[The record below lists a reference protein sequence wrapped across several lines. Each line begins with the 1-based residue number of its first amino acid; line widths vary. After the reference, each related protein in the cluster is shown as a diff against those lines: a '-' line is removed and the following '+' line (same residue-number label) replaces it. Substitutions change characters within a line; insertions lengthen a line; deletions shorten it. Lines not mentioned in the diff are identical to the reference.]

1 MWGHWFAVVSVGA
14 LLLLLVVASAFLG
27 SPLLA
32 LLIAAV
38 ALTALAAAYGLRRA
52 TGTDSAPAT
61 ARVAENP
68 LTNPR
73 SPASGGAPIAGEG
86 SEPTKHSRG

>member
-38 ALTALAAAYGLRRA
+38 ALTALAAAYGLRR
-52 TGTDSAPAT
+52 GTDSAPAT

-86 SEPTKHSRG
+86 SEPVKHSRG